1 MWLDEANHRTTGHG
15 PHITTSASKFH
26 IASSIEKSANGTN
39 ETLRYNVDASRN
51 LGFYSILDLASG
63 HEVAMWS
70 QSLSYD
76 NEGLVG
82 DAGYA
87 QKNNQHTSGYDAS
100 SNGYAKWYSYP
111 LYVHSVERSIRD
123 NYTIVAAIKT
133 GKDEKTL
140 GSLVFPTGLEAF
152 SSLRAVEKDN
162 RQFEASELS
171 TTQTGTA
178 TYLANDTE
186 STSFS
191 FGTMQQYLTFK
202 GLQVDRVDSML
213 IPPFRLDSAEL
224 FDRFVEAVN
233 GTVIDDRATLVG
245 RPISHT
251 NTFSSLSGGSDFV
264 LSHGRERG
272 SRWV

>member
-1 MWLDEANHRTTGHG
+1 MWLDAANHRTTGHG

-26 IASSIEKSANGTN
+26 IASSIEKSPNGTN
-39 ETLRYNVDASRN
+39 ETLHYNVDASRN
-51 LGFYSILDLASG
+51 LGFYSIIDLANG
-63 HEVAMWS
+63 REVATWS

-76 NEGLVG
+76 NEGIVG

-87 QKNNQHTSGYDAS
+87 QKNNQYTSGYDAS
-100 SNGYAKWYSYP
+100 SSGYSKWYSYP
-111 LYVHSVERSIRD
+111 LYTHSVERSIRD
-123 NYTIVAAIKT
+123 SYTIVAAIKT

-140 GSLVFPTGLEAF
+140 GSLAFPTGLESF
-152 SSLRAVEKDN
+152 SSLQAIQKDK
-162 RQFEASELS
+162 RRFEASELS
-171 TTQTGTA
+171 TTQTGKA

-202 GLQVDRVDSML
+202 GLEVDHVDPML
-213 IPPFRLDSAEL
+213 SPQFRLDSAEL

-245 RPISHT
+245 RPISHA
-251 NTFSSLSGGSDFV
+251 NTLPSLSDGSDFV
-264 LSHGRERG
+264 LAHGRERG
-272 SRWV
+272 ARWV